1 LLNWYANRDEVS
13 YREMED
19 AFVQETGWDR
29 HLPAP
34 YFVRNSQELVDLF
47 QDVTVKG
54 VTISASG
61 FYGPQGRVLRVPLA
75 MPDMMEKFE
84 KFRFGDYRITNF
96 EMEGSAL
103 AGLATKLGHRAG
115 TVCCIIANRYHK
127 GAEPDYKKM
136 VEDLVV
142 LALDKLSGVK

>member
-1 LLNWYANRDEVS
+1 
-13 YREMED
+13 
-19 AFVQETGWDR
+19 
-29 HLPAP
+29 
-34 YFVRNSQELVDLF
+34 
-47 QDVTVKG
+47 
-54 VTISASG
+54 
-61 FYGPQGRVLRVPLA
+61 

-84 KFRFGDYRITNF
+84 QFRFGDYRITNF

-115 TVCCIIANRYHK
+115 TVCCIIANRYYK